1 MKILHI
7 VRQFSPSVGGL
18 EDSVLSLARIQRER
32 LGIDARVLTLDR
44 IFGQP
49 DRLAPTEIVQGVPVR
64 RIPWRGSTRYPI
76 APAVFRH
83 LGDADLVH
91 VHAIDF
97 FFDALALTRWL
108 HRRPLV
114 ASTHGGFF
122 HTQALHTI
130 KALWFGSVTR
140 ASVRAYDR
148 IVACSHSDALMFDR
162 IARGRLTTIENGINQ
177 DKFRNAASGAPT
189 RTIIS
194 FGRFSRHKQIDL
206 LFPLLARLRAGGPDA
221 AGADWRLIVA
231 GRPADQTEHELAA
244 AARAA
249 GVSDAVRFVIA
260 PTDTELRALLGQAS
274 YYGCLSR
281 HEGFGLAAVEALSAG
296 LIPIVSDIVPFRRL
310 VAQTGIGIV
319 GSADDLDG
327 IARDVLAARAQGDDH
342 VRAVR
347 DQAVAAA
354 AAYDWNDVARR
365 YADLYRD
372 VLSGAGKDP
381 APVQA
386 MPVDAAQRG
395 TPS

>member
-1 MKILHI
+1 MKVLHI

-18 EDSVLSLARIQRER
+18 EDSVLSLARIQRES
-32 LGIDARVLTLDR
+32 LGLDARVLTLDR
-44 IFGQP
+44 VFGQP
-49 DRLAPTEIVQGVPVR
+49 DRLSPTETVQGVPVR
-64 RIPWRGSTRYPI
+64 RIAWRGSTRYPV
-76 APAVFRH
+76 APGVFRH

-122 HTQALHTI
+122 HTQALHAI

-140 ASVRAYDR
+140 ASVRGYDR
-148 IVACSHSDALMFDR
+148 IVACSHSDALMFDKV
-162 IARGRLTTIENGINQ
+162 ARGRLTTIENGINQ

-194 FGRFSRHKQIDL
+194 FGRFSRHKQIDR
-206 LFPLLARLRAGGPDA
+206 LFPLLARLRME
-221 AGADWRLIVA
+221 GADWRLIVA
-231 GRPADQTEHELAA
+231 GRPADQTEQDLAA

-249 GVSDAVRFVIA
+249 GVGDAVRFVIG
-260 PTDTELRALLGQAS
+260 PSDTELRALLGQAS

-310 VAQTGIGIV
+310 VTQTGIGVI
-319 GSADDLDG
+319 GSPEDTDG
-327 IARDVLAARAQGDDH
+327 IARNVLAAHGDDH

-347 DQAVAAA
+347 EQAIAAA

-372 VLSGAGKDP
+372 VLTHAGQNP
-381 APVQA
+381 APIRA

-395 TPS
+395 TLS